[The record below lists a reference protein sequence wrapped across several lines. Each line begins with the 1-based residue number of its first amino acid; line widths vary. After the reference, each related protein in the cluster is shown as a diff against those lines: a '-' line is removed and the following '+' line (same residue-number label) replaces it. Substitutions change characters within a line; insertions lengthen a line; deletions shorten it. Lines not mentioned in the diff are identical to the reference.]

1 MATLTNKQPRSDS
14 DGDEIDTSTIFG
26 TQENVAKFLIIESTN
41 KDKPIT
47 SLSPFVIE
55 KQIEALIGT
64 VKSVKKLRNQTLL
77 VETTRKSQT
86 ENLLRTKTFFNL
98 PVQVSEHKTLNSSKG
113 IIRDRALKGE
123 SDDNIRE
130 NLQEQGVIAAKRFKV
145 KKGHDFVDTNT
156 ILLTFNSVVPPKTLK
171 IFYRIIPVEMYVP
184 NPLRCFNCQRFG
196 HHENNCPVDI
206 GSVCERCG
214 KGGDDHHTN
223 QCTNPAKCVNC
234 GKDHLSRSSECEV
247 WKKEKVT
254 KNLTYPE
261 ARKLYDQ
268 QQPEFTFAKVV
279 QSLSVKSET
288 KTASTQYN
296 VEDSKITESSTVIVA
311 KNKNQVLNLLHRQ
324 QPVHNRRP
332 VRKTERIYHQNN
344 QTHKNKQADRVRIQD
359 QQMTNTYQISK
370 GSNDAVKL
378 HNRFGVFDETDDME
392 FEETP
397 TRPRAPNSRSIS
409 PVHPP

>member
-1 MATLTNKQPRSDS
+1 MATLTNKRPRSDS
-14 DGDEIDTSTIFG
+14 DGDEIDTSTIFRS
-26 TQENVAKFLIIESTN
+26 QENFAKFLIIESTN

-64 VKSVKKLRNQTLL
+64 VKSVKRLRNQTLL

-86 ENLLRTKTFFNL
+86 ENLLTTKTFFNL
-98 PVQVSEHKTLNSSKG
+98 LVQVSEHKTLNSSKG

-130 NLQEQGVIAAKRFKV
+130 NLKEQGVIAAKRFKV

-223 QCTNPAKCVNC
+223 QCTNPAKCVSC

-247 WKKEKVT
+247 WKKEKEIMKLKVT

-279 QSLSVKSET
+279 QSLSVKPET

-311 KNKNQVLNLLHRQ
+311 K
-324 QPVHNRRP
+324 
-332 VRKTERIYHQNN
+332 KTKTKFSIYFIVNN
-344 QTHKNKQADRVRIQD
+344 QYTTAGRFAKQNEFIIRTTKRTKTNKQTEYEHKI
-359 QQMTNTYQISK
+359 NK
-370 GSNDAVKL
+370 
-378 HNRFGVFDETDDME
+378 
-392 FEETP
+392 
-397 TRPRAPNSRSIS
+397 
-409 PVHPP
+409 